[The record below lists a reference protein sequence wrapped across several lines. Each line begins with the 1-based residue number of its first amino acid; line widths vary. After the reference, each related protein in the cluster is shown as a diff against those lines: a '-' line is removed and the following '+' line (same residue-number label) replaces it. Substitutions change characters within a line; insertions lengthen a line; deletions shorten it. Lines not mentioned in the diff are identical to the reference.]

1 NTPGIARP
9 CGRSLTLG
17 FRKLSLFET
26 CLNVFSPNTAAH
38 SAQVSRVC
46 DPHGMWCPVEDTDLP
61 LRMACFSLSHFFRRG
76 RAAAVENEGKK
87 GVFLDNFN

>member
-1 NTPGIARP
+1 RSALRALAYPGVSKTQ
-9 CGRSLTLG
+9 SLRDM
-17 FRKLSLFET
+17 FECLF
-26 CLNVFSPNTAAH
+26 PPYTAAH
-38 SAQVSRVC
+38 SAQVSRVS

-76 RAAAVENEGKK
+76 RAAAVENEEKK